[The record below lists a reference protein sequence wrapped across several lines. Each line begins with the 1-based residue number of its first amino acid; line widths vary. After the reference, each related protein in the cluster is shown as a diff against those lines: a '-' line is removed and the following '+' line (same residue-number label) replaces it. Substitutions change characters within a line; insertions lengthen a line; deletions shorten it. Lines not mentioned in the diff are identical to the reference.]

1 MKVRLKFRSVLF
13 YGITGLI
20 VVISIVSFINALS
33 WVNKPFAGF
42 LIYRPPYV
50 GSISV
55 SDWPGR
61 KAGVSFLERVVAAD
75 GKPIAEGQN
84 VVSLAR
90 SKKPG
95 TQVQYQVESKGNK
108 QEVSVPVTIFTT
120 RDFFLAFF
128 VTFFGGVI
136 LYMLGVVVVL
146 LKPNIKA
153 SWVFFASCSGVA
165 GYMIT
170 SFEILTTYTL
180 LPFHH
185 LALCFMAAPF
195 LHLALIFPDRKRILD
210 RIPILEYAGYLP
222 ALVLAVLYQIHCFTP
237 PHMPGA
243 ETLSWLQEYKTLG
256 TVVRV
261 FTLFCAVSLII
272 SVSHFLYKASSPSAR
287 QRAKV
292 ILFGVTIAFLPSTA
306 IMMGFYL
313 MKVNFPWN
321 FLVFFIIFF
330 PASIAYSII
339 RHNLFDADAI
349 ITRTVGYVV
358 VTGVVVGVYVLVSIF
373 FNVFLGKYQVSQSK
387 AFPIIFTL
395 IIILIFNPL
404 RNRIQSLVDRIFFRK
419 EYDYGEI
426 IDRISN
432 AITSLLDLGQILKQ
446 LVRTFMED
454 MFINTSSVMLL
465 TPAKTEYQVYL
476 ADGERKNEIEKVIF
490 KKDQPLIQ
498 ILEKEKKELTKYDV
512 LEDPKYRAVCED
524 CTKDFETLNASLM
537 VPLVFQDE
545 VIELLSLGEKKS
557 GKFYNREDI
566 DLLRTLANQGAVA
579 IENAR
584 LVDQMKSEEA
594 VRTNLARYLS
604 PQIVDQIIKKDVQVN
619 LGGNRKVVTI
629 LFSDIRNFTKIAETL
644 PPDQLVALLNEYFT
658 EMARIIFEN
667 QGSLDKYIG
676 DAIVAV
682 FGSLIQLENPSQ
694 TAVQAA
700 IQMMEQMLPLNE
712 RWKTQYGFSM
722 DMGIGI
728 NTGEVFL
735 GNVGSP
741 ERMEFTVIG
750 DTVNIASRFSGV
762 AKGGQILIT
771 KETLASLGPDIKFV
785 ELPPTEIKGKVGKM
799 EVFEIIYR

>member
-1 MKVRLKFRSVLF
+1 MKSRFQVSSFVF
-13 YGITGLI
+13 YGVSVCVL
-20 VVISIVSFINALS
+20 VISVVSFFNALS

-75 GKPIAEGQN
+75 GKPVAEGQD

-120 RDFFLAFF
+120 RNFFLAFF

-180 LPFHH
+180 LPFHY

-237 PHMPGA
+237 PHMPEA

-256 TVVRV
+256 TVVRL

-272 SVSHFLYKASSPSAR
+272 SVCHSLYKASSPSAR

-339 RHNLFDADAI
+339 RHNLFDADAFI
-349 ITRTVGYVV
+349 KRTVGYVV
-358 VTGVVVGVYVLVSIF
+358 SM
-373 FNVFLGKYQVSQSK
+373 FL
-387 AFPIIFTL
+387 
-395 IIILIFNPL
+395 
-404 RNRIQSLVDRIFFRK
+404 
-419 EYDYGEI
+419 
-426 IDRISN
+426 
-432 AITSLLDLGQILKQ
+432 
-446 LVRTFMED
+446 
-454 MFINTSSVMLL
+454 
-465 TPAKTEYQVYL
+465 
-476 ADGERKNEIEKVIF
+476 
-490 KKDQPLIQ
+490 
-498 ILEKEKKELTKYDV
+498 
-512 LEDPKYRAVCED
+512 
-524 CTKDFETLNASLM
+524 
-537 VPLVFQDE
+537 
-545 VIELLSLGEKKS
+545 
-557 GKFYNREDI
+557 
-566 DLLRTLANQGAVA
+566 
-579 IENAR
+579 
-584 LVDQMKSEEA
+584 
-594 VRTNLARYLS
+594 
-604 PQIVDQIIKKDVQVN
+604 
-619 LGGNRKVVTI
+619 
-629 LFSDIRNFTKIAETL
+629 
-644 PPDQLVALLNEYFT
+644 
-658 EMARIIFEN
+658 
-667 QGSLDKYIG
+667 
-676 DAIVAV
+676 
-682 FGSLIQLENPSQ
+682 
-694 TAVQAA
+694 
-700 IQMMEQMLPLNE
+700 
-712 RWKTQYGFSM
+712 
-722 DMGIGI
+722 
-728 NTGEVFL
+728 
-735 GNVGSP
+735 
-741 ERMEFTVIG
+741 
-750 DTVNIASRFSGV
+750 
-762 AKGGQILIT
+762 
-771 KETLASLGPDIKFV
+771 
-785 ELPPTEIKGKVGKM
+785 
-799 EVFEIIYR
+799 